1 MRGCGGAWRARADE
15 DRRDRYDFWRSV
27 SLRAR
32 TATDVPRAV
41 PATRESRGHD
51 RRSLVWTSLTS
62 PSDAARATR
71 AIRRSEQRTRHC
83 TAIRRRMGMDSV
95 IEAQLLLTL
104 WDPLSTIGDIATIS
118 QICPRSDN
126 NSSSRITYRRQAP
139 GPIMI
144 RRDADKRR
152 LSIRRTG
159 V

>member
-62 PSDAARATR
+62 PSDAARTTR

-83 TAIRRRMGMDSV
+83 TAIRRRMGTDSV

-104 WDPLSTIGDIATIS
+104 WTRYPPSEISRRFHRFVQEVITIRVRVSLTVDKH
-118 QICPRSDN
+118 PVRS
-126 NSSSRITYRRQAP
+126 
-139 GPIMI
+139 
-144 RRDADKRR
+144 
-152 LSIRRTG
+152 
-159 V
+159 